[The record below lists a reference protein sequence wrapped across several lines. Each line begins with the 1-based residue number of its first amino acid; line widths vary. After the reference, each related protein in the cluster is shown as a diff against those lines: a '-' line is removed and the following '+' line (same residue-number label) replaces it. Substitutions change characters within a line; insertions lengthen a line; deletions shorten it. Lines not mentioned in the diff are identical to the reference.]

1 MRTPLWD
8 LVMRFGV
15 RWNPLRPPSLLSDGL
30 DEPAPADPFTARRPA
45 ALTSSALDSELNLL
59 DMEEREV
66 KEEEEEDGTG
76 GSSSFFFF
84 FLGFLMTPVLHLDF
98 RGRL

>member
-1 MRTPLWD
+1 
-8 LVMRFGV
+8 MRFGV

-30 DEPAPADPFTARRPA
+30 DEPAPANPFTARRPA

-59 DMEEREV
+59 DMEESEV
-66 KEEEEEDGTG
+66 KEEEEDGTG
-76 GSSSFFFF
+76 GSSSFFF

>member
-1 MRTPLWD
+1 
-8 LVMRFGV
+8 MRFGV

-45 ALTSSALDSELNLL
+45 ALTSSTLDSELNLL

-66 KEEEEEDGTG
+66 KEEEEEEEDGTG
-76 GSSSFFFF
+76 GSSFF

>member
-1 MRTPLWD
+1 MWA

-30 DEPAPADPFTARRPA
+30 DEPAPADPFTTRRPA

-66 KEEEEEDGTG
+66 KEEEEEEEDGTG
-76 GSSSFFFF
+76 GSSFF

-98 RGRL
+98 WGRL

>member
-1 MRTPLWD
+1 MRTPLWA

-30 DEPAPADPFTARRPA
+30 DEPAPANPFTARRPA

-66 KEEEEEDGTG
+66 KEEEEDGTG